1 MLRQVI
7 LQGRAMRMQGLNNY
21 RYEFGLDKYTDFMD
35 MTGDAILAKQ
45 LEQLYGHVDAVEWYT
60 G

>member
-1 MLRQVI
+1 
-7 LQGRAMRMQGLNNY
+7 MRMQGLNNY